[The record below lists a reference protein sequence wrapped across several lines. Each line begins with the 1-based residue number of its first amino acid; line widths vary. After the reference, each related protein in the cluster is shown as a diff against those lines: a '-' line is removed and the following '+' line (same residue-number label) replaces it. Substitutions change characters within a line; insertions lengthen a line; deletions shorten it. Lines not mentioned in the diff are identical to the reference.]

1 MRLATAL
8 LRKGGRGGLGMAA
21 KLNTVGAITLK
32 NLKKEGGADSVD
44 VAASVAVKKVVGG
57 TAVTLR
63 LTEAT
68 LANVQS
74 LNGAL
79 LTVSKALGES
89 SCFCCADVLRIA
101 L

>member
-1 MRLATAL
+1 
-8 LRKGGRGGLGMAA
+8 MAA

-32 NLKKEGGADSVD
+32 NLRKEGGADSVD
-44 VAASVAVKKVVGG
+44 VAASVAVKKAVGG

-79 LTVSKALGES
+79 LTLSKALGKAACS
-89 SCFCCADVLRIA
+89 ACSPWLP